1 MLSIVL
7 HLFCPNHPFTF
18 LQINT
23 LEFLHI
29 APPGSMG
36 VYHFLQTASEGLLK
50 GGREGIFTATFFVLG
65 RKPIGETEI
74 VNDGP

>member
-1 MLSIVL
+1 
-7 HLFCPNHPFTF
+7 
-18 LQINT
+18 
-23 LEFLHI
+23 
-29 APPGSMG
+29 MG
-36 VYHFLQTASEGLLK
+36 VYHFLQTASDGLLK